1 MKLKEIKNTYAK
13 DITRLSDKEVY
24 SLVNKGLETIAVSCG
39 VYDMNG
45 WLGKDKDGNL
55 YKITKRTG
63 NLFIVA

>member
-13 DITRLSDKEVY
+13 DITRLNDKEVY
-24 SLVNKGLETIAVSCG
+24 SLVKKGLETIATSYG
-39 VYDMNG
+39 VYGMNG
-45 WLGKDKDGNL
+45 WLGKDKNGNL

>member
-13 DITRLSDKEVY
+13 DITRLNDKEVY
-24 SLVNKGLETIAVSCG
+24 YLVNKGLETIAIAYG
-39 VYDMNG
+39 IYGMNG